1 MTSIVARVVANAV
14 LYIGTLFS
22 ITLLFSGHY
31 EPGGGFIGGVMGASV
46 IAMLY
51 IIFGKSYVESAF
63 RYDYLL
69 VASIGL
75 FTSSAV
81 AVAPVFLGKPVL
93 TNVLMEFSAPL
104 IGEFKLASS
113 TLFDVGVYLTV
124 MGVLLS
130 ILKSASGS
138 EVHE

>member
-1 MTSIVARVVANAV
+1 
-14 LYIGTLFS
+14 
-22 ITLLFSGHY
+22 
-31 EPGGGFIGGVMGASV
+31 MGASV

-69 VASIGL
+69 IASVGL
-75 FTSSAV
+75 FISSAV
-81 AVAPVFLGKPVL
+81 AVVPVFLGKPVL

-104 IGEFKLASS
+104 MGEFKLASS

-124 MGVLLS
+124 VGVLLS